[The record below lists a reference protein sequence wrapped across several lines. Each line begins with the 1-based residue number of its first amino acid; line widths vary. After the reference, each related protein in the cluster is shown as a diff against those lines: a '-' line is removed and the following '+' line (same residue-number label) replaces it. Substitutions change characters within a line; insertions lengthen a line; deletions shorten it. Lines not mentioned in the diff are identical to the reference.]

1 MPFVPW
7 GMIYKHSFLRR
18 SPLLFAL
25 LAGFMFFSCQKAE
38 EQETSLPEV
47 QVEET
52 GYYAIQLESDEKADA
67 FYTWN
72 ANRIPLLSA
81 HRGGPYPG
89 YPENAIETFEHI
101 IKNMPAIIE
110 CDIMQTADGALVMMH
125 DQTLDRTTTGTGR
138 VEEVSLEYLKGLRLE
153 DNQGIETAFTIP
165 TLDQVLAWG
174 KDKVV
179 FTLDVKRGVPFEKV
193 IEAVERHD
201 SERNAVIITYNM
213 DDAIKVHALNPDL
226 RISISLGSWE
236 AIERWKASGIP
247 ARNTVAFVGTSARD
261 QEIYDALHAEGILC
275 ILGTMGNLDRQA
287 QSVGAQVYTG
297 LLDGAADILST
308 DRPLEAW
315 KEMVKTIDT
324 ETAPYTQFIKKI
336 QP

>member
-1 MPFVPW
+1 MDYRIV
-7 GMIYKHSFLRR
+7 FLQGRGR
-18 SPLLFAL
+18 FLPLLLVFT
-25 LAGFMFFSCQKAE
+25 FFSCGPAADQEASLTASPAE
-38 EQETSLPEV
+38 ESA
-47 QVEET
+47 
-52 GYYAIQLESDEKADA
+52 YYAIQLDTDEKADA
-67 FYTWN
+67 FYAWN
-72 ANRIPLLSA
+72 AQRIPLLSA

-89 YPENAIETFEHI
+89 YPENAIETFEQI
-101 IKNMPAIIE
+101 IQNMPAIIE
-110 CDIMQTADGALVMMH
+110 CDIMQTADGELMMMH
-125 DQTLDRTTTGTGR
+125 DNTLDRTTTGTGR
-138 VEEVSLEYLKGLRLE
+138 VNEVSWEYLQGLHLK
-153 DNQGIETAFTIP
+153 DNEGIETAFKIP

-193 IEAVERHD
+193 VEAVERHA
-201 SERNAVIITYNM
+201 SVRNAVIITYTI
-213 DDAIKVHALNPDL
+213 DDAQKVHALNPDL

-236 AIERWKASGIP
+236 AIERWIASGIP

-287 QSVGAQVYTG
+287 QSLGNQVYNG

-315 KEMVKTIDT
+315 EAMLETIDT
-324 ETAPYTQFIKKI
+324 ESVPYTQFIKKI